1 VNTGTSIVTQKNIDT
16 VQACITAGR
25 C

>member
-1 VNTGTSIVTQKNIDT
+1 VNTGTSIVTSKNIDT
-16 VQACITAGR
+16 VMECIKAGR